1 MGPKKRYWCIIN
13 KDYKDRI
20 FCFFGDWKL
29 GISHK
34 WAQQDDYFVKE
45 TKVIKETMDAVK
57 KEQEA
62 HDMPIRKYRDS
73 IINDVLK
80 LKQANDVDYMI
91 TKRIPPHRDIKD
103 AEGFSYYLADYNPE
117 DKTMRKKTLVQMKTN
132 SIAVILRKTDGSI
145 VGVQFINRKKHL

>member
-1 MGPKKRYWCIIN
+1 METNSIRSHIGSVLGEMPPVSDTLGQFIRWGPKKRYWCVIN

-62 HDMPIRKYRDS
+62 HDMPIRKYLS
-73 IINDVLK
+73 LIHI
-80 LKQANDVDYMI
+80 
-91 TKRIPPHRDIKD
+91 
-103 AEGFSYYLADYNPE
+103 
-117 DKTMRKKTLVQMKTN
+117 
-132 SIAVILRKTDGSI
+132 
-145 VGVQFINRKKHL
+145 